1 MVKLERFDKLRR
13 AIDRVDE
20 AIVRLLDLRRE
31 LVKLI
36 GEIKRE
42 MGKEIIDVAR
52 EREVLQRAGE
62 YKEIF
67 KKIIEY
73 SREVQRNEC

>member
-1 MVKLERFDKLRR
+1 MERLDKLRR

-20 AIVRLLDLRRE
+20 AIIRLLDLRKE

-36 GEIKRE
+36 GETKRE
-42 MGKEIIDVAR
+42 LKREIIDVDR
-52 EREVLQRAGE
+52 EKEVLQRAGE
-62 YKEIF
+62 YREIF